1 MADDDHEDMRS
12 SVMRMRDQLE
22 KQRESSQRRIERMD
36 ARLERMM
43 DGPPAVEKHIL
54 LLRLTELV
62 ETAPEITDSIT
73 RDQRQ
78 WLSRVGAVFSQL
90 KDQMWRIK
98 FNSSVGTIERSPAM
112 AANRIIGYAYDVI
125 EILKLELELDGRSE
139 IGSVYEPGN
148 VYQYF
153 ADVKEIIAGATAE
166 IFLVDP
172 YFNGKIFDSYFRE
185 VGSEMRVRLLVDR
198 YASDLKGYVEKHVST
213 FGSQIELRRNKND
226 LHDRMLFVDAESCWF
241 TGGSFKDAGKKA
253 SYLIPFDTELTHE
266 KYAIYQAIWGN
277 SRDLLAAAE

>member
-1 MADDDHEDMRS
+1 MADDGFEDTRCSMK
-12 SVMRMRDQLE
+12 RMTDQLE
-22 KQRESSQRRIERMD
+22 KQLEASQRRSDRAH
-36 ARLERMM
+36 ARLERLMN
-43 DGPPAVEKHIL
+43 GPTAVEKYIL

-62 ETAPEITDSIT
+62 ETAPEITDLIR

-78 WLSRVGAVFSQL
+78 WLARVGAVFAQL
-90 KDQMWRIK
+90 KDPMWSIR
-98 FNSSVGTIERSPAM
+98 FNSSIDPIGKSRATG
-112 AANRIIGYAYDVI
+112 ANQIVGYAYDVI

-139 IGSVYEPGN
+139 IGSAYEPGN

-172 YFNGKIFDSYFRE
+172 YFDGEVFDSYFGA
-185 VGSEMRVRLLVDR
+185 VGRKMYVRLLVDR
-198 YASDLKGYVEKHVST
+198 YASDLKGYVERHVTT
-213 FGSQIELRRNKND
+213 FGSQIELRCNKND

-253 SYLIPFDTELTHE
+253 SYLIPFGTELSQE
-266 KYAIYQAIWGN
+266 KYAIYQAIWGR
-277 SRDLLAAAE
+277 SSDLLAAEE